1 MTIVRFY
8 DPDFVPAG
16 RLTYSVISARFIGNW
31 IFVRHCDRSTWEI
44 AGGHIENGESP
55 DEAAFR
61 ELKEETGARE
71 FDLECVATY
80 SVEQD
85 GIKGFGRLFFAEVK
99 LLGEVPDV
107 SEIAEIMLSGQL
119 PQNLTYPYIQPL
131 LFGKIIDYLEGKG
144 KL

>member
-1 MTIVRFY
+1 MITVRFF
-8 DPDFVPAG
+8 DPDFVPLG
-16 RLTYSVISARFIGNW
+16 KITYSVISAKFKVNW
-31 IFVRHCDRSTWEI
+31 IFVRHRERSTWEI

-80 SVEQD
+80 SVERD
-85 GIKGFGRLFFAEVK
+85 GSTGFGRLFFAEVR

-107 SEIAEIMLSGQL
+107 SEIAEIKLSGQL
-119 PQNLTYPYIQPL
+119 PQNLTYPDIQPL
-131 LFGKIIDYLEGKG
+131 LFRKIIDYLGMKG